1 MSNVTE
7 AKKHFQLGK
16 MFLQEGQLEKAVEE
30 YKRALV
36 YAPQF
41 PDVHFHLGV
50 AYEYKGAYQEA
61 ALQFQKAISL
71 HETYAEAHL
80 HLGVVYF
87 RQRQYERAKKKLH
100 EVLEMDES
108 QPLAYFYLGEAMY
121 EESKSG
127 LGSIEE
133 ALPYYQKAIEKDPQ
147 LVEPRLSLGKIYRK
161 LGRTEEAERVFQEA
175 DRIKRG
181 EKV

>member
-1 MSNVTE
+1 MSQITE

-16 MFLQEGQLEKAVEE
+16 MFLHEGQLEKAVEE
-30 YKRALV
+30 YKRALI

-41 PDVHFHLGV
+41 PDIHFHLGV

-61 ALQFQKAISL
+61 ALQFQKAISI
-71 HETYAEAHL
+71 HDKYTEAHL

-87 RQRQYERAKKKLH
+87 RQRQYDRAKKKFH
-100 EVLEMDES
+100 EVLAMDEN
-108 QPLAYFYLGEAMY
+108 QALAYFYLGEAMY

-127 LGSIEE
+127 MGRIEE
-133 ALPYYQKAIEKDPQ
+133 ALPYYQRAIEKDPQ
-147 LVEPRLSLGKIYRK
+147 LVEPRLSLGKLYRK
-161 LGRTEEAERVFQEA
+161 LGRMEEAERVFQEA

-181 EKV
+181 EKL